1 MKYANLILPS
11 HKLCFVVALAAG
23 MIAVPMPTMAEQAVQ
38 NIQQAG
44 VVKGQV
50 TDKNGDAVIGATVK
64 VKNAQTGTV
73 TDFNGNFSLSVQK
86 AGTLVVSYIGYLA
99 KEVAFNPGQT
109 LNISIEEDATALDEV
124 VVVGYGV
131 QKKSDVTG
139 SVTSINKDRLS
150 KLPVT
155 NVLQAVQGAAAGV
168 INKDRLSKLPVT
180 NVLQAVQGAAAG
192 VTISQGSSIP
202 GDAPSALVRGR
213 NSINAGT
220 GPYIVVDGIPISKS
234 GGSLNDINPSDIESM
249 EILKDAS
256 ATAIYGTNGA
266 NGVILITTKHGKDGK
281 PSVSYNGYIGIED
294 FAHKMDFCNGSQI
307 TQRYKDYVA
316 QNPGETMYN
325 DFVKNQNEAEAQAAG
340 RETDWLYDMVSQTGI
355 IQDHNVT
362 VNGGA
367 EKIKYFIS
375 GDYMSQK
382 GVLKGFNYKRYSLR
396 MNIDADVTDYLKIGT
411 NSYIVSHNRDG
422 GRVNFLMAEAMS
434 PYGKVYEDNGSYCIY
449 PMYTE
454 SLFFNPMRDVNQDH
468 ERRQWNIN
476 LNGYADINFGNIW
489 KPLDGLRYKFNFGYS
504 FVPRRENYY
513 NGAEQNDL
521 NGYGYIFNA
530 ETQSYTAENILTYAK
545 DFGKHHFDLTALYA
559 SSRKKYHDNTAA
571 ASKFINDELLWHN
584 LGGGGT
590 QTAKSYTDLYTTVS
604 QMGRLNYSYDSRY
617 LFTFTVRRDGSSVF
631 GEDNKYGTFP
641 SVALGWNIANEKFM
655 EKTQGWLNN
664 LKLRLS
670 YGKAGNEAIG
680 VYETLAKMSNA
691 AITMDGQSATALYP
705 SSRMGNSGLGWETT
719 KTFNIGIDFGLLNN
733 RINGNI
739 DFYTSTTT
747 DLLLQRNLP
756 KISGYSNVYMNM
768 GKTANKGLEVTI
780 NSKNIVTKDFTWG
793 TNLVWSWNKNEIKDL
808 YGDEKS
814 DIGNRWFIGE
824 PISVIY
830 DYEMVGIW
838 QKDEIER
845 GDHLKWDPQA
855 QPGDVKLRDVNG
867 DGKIDPNDDKTI
879 QGQTT
884 PKWIGGLTNT
894 FTYKNLSLSI
904 FIQTVQGLKR
914 NNSLLAMASDEMG
927 RRNSTTEI
935 GYWTE
940 SNPSNEYRSLSKTS
954 NRWGYGFPCDA
965 SFTRIKDITLS
976 YQFPA
981 QITNALR
988 ISALTVYASA
998 RNLATFTS
1006 WKGWDPESDITQR
1019 GWGGYE
1025 NNYPMTKSYVF
1036 GLNVTF

>member
-11 HKLCFVVALAAG
+11 RKLCFVVALAAG

-139 SVTSINKDRLS
+139 SVTS
-150 KLPVT
+150 
-155 NVLQAVQGAAAGV
+155 

-530 ETQSYTAENILTYAK
+530 ETQSYTAENILIYAK

-641 SVALGWNIANEKFM
+641 SIALGWNIANEKFM

>member
-1 MKYANLILPS
+1 MKYAKLTLPS
-11 HKLCFVVALAAG
+11 KKLCFVMALAAG
-23 MIAVPMPTMAEQAVQ
+23 MVAFPLPTMAEQAVQ
-38 NIQQAG
+38 NVQQAG

-64 VKNAQTGTV
+64 VKDAQTGTV

-86 AGTLVVSYIGYLA
+86 AGSIVVSYIGYLT
-99 KEVAFNPGQT
+99 KEVAFTPGQS
-109 LNISIEEDATALDEV
+109 LNITIEEDATALDEV

-139 SVTSINKDRLS
+139 SVTS
-150 KLPVT
+150 
-155 NVLQAVQGAAAGV
+155 

-234 GGSLNDINPSDIESM
+234 GGSLNDINPGDIESM

-281 PSVSYNGYIGIED
+281 PSVSYNGYIGFEN
-294 FAHKMDFCNGSQI
+294 FAKKMDFCNGAQI

-325 DFVKNQNEAEAQAAG
+325 DYVKNQNEADAQAAG
-340 RETDWLYDMVSQTGI
+340 KETDWLYDMVSQTGI

-367 EKIKYFIS
+367 DKIKYFIS

-434 PYGKVYEDNGSYCIY
+434 PYGKVYEDDGSYCIY

-476 LNGYADINFGNIW
+476 LNAYADINFGNIW
-489 KPLDGLRYKFNFGYS
+489 KPLEGLSYKFNFGYS

-513 NGAEQNDL
+513 NGAEQNDQ

-530 ETQSYTAENILTYAK
+530 ETQSRTVENILTYAK
-545 DFGKHHFDLTALYA
+545 DIQKHHFDITLLYA
-559 SSRKKYHDNTAA
+559 SSRKKYHDNTATGA
-571 ASKFINDELLWHN
+571 KFINDELLWHN
-584 LGGGGT
+584 LGGGAT
-590 QTAKSYTDLYTTVS
+590 QTAKSYTDLYKTVS

-631 GEDNKYGTFP
+631 GSDNKYGTFP
-641 SVALGWNIANEKFM
+641 SIALGWNIANEKFM
-655 EKTQGWLNN
+655 EKVDWLNN

-691 AITMDGQSATALYP
+691 ALTMDGQSATALYP

-719 KTFNIGIDFGLLNN
+719 KTFNIGIDFGILNN

-768 GKTANKGLEVTI
+768 GETANKGLEITI

-793 TNLVWSWNKNEIKDL
+793 TSLVWSWNKNEIKDL
-808 YGDEKS
+808 YGDKQ
-814 DIGNRWFIGE
+814 DDLGNRWFIGE

-830 DYEMVGIW
+830 DYVMEGIW

-845 GDHLKWDPQA
+845 GDHLNHDPQA
-855 QPGDVKLRDVNG
+855 QPGDVKLADLDG
-867 DGKIDPNDDKTI
+867 DGKITPEGDKKI

-884 PKWIGGLTNT
+884 PKWIGGMTNT

-940 SNPSNEYRSLSKTS
+940 SNPTNEYRSLSKTS
-954 NRWGYGFPCDA
+954 NRWGYGFPRSA
-965 SFTRIKDITLS
+965 AFTRIKDITLS

-981 QITNALR
+981 QICNMLHLN
-988 ISALTVYASA
+988 ALTVYASG
-998 RNLATFTS
+998 RNLFTFTD

-1025 NNYPMTKSYVF
+1025 NNYPMTKSMVF

>member
-1 MKYANLILPS
+1 MKYVHLNLPS
-11 HKLCFVVALAAG
+11 MKLCFAMALAGGIMAF
-23 MIAVPMPTMAEQAVQ
+23 PLPTMAEQAVQ
-38 NIQQAG
+38 NVQQAG

-50 TDKNGDAVIGATVK
+50 TDKNGDGVIGATVK
-64 VKNAQTGTV
+64 VKDAQAGTV
-73 TDFNGNFSLSVQK
+73 TDYNGNFSLNVQK
-86 AGTLVVSYIGYLA
+86 AGTLVVSYIGYLT
-99 KEVAFNPGQT
+99 KEIAFTPGQT
-109 LNISIEEDATALDEV
+109 LNITIEEDATALDEV

-139 SVTSINKDRLS
+139 SVTS
-150 KLPVT
+150 
-155 NVLQAVQGAAAGV
+155 

-234 GGSLNDINPSDIESM
+234 GGSLNDINPGDIESM

-266 NGVILITTKHGKDGK
+266 NGVILITTKHGKEGK
-281 PSVSYNGYIGIED
+281 PSVSYNGYVGFET
-294 FAHKMDFCNGSQI
+294 FAHKMDFCDGQQI

-325 DFVKNQNEAEAQAAG
+325 DFVKNQNEADAQAAG

-355 IQDHNVT
+355 IHDHNVT

-382 GVLKGFNYKRYSLR
+382 GVLKGFNYKRYSMR
-396 MNIDADVTDYLKIGT
+396 MNIDADVTDYLRIGT

-422 GRVNFLMAEAMS
+422 GRVNFMMAEAMS
-434 PYGKVYEDNGSYCIY
+434 PYGKVYEDDGSYCIY

-454 SLFFNPMRDVNQDH
+454 SLFFNPMRDINQDH

-476 LNGYADINFGNIW
+476 LNAYAELNFGNIW
-489 KPLDGLRYKFNFGYS
+489 KPLTGLTYKFNFGYS
-504 FVPRRENYY
+504 FVPKRENYY
-513 NGAEQNDL
+513 NGAEQNDP

-530 ETQSYTAENILTYAK
+530 ETQSRTVENILTYAK
-545 DFGKHHFDLTALYA
+545 DIQKHHFDITLLYA
-559 SSRKKYHDNTAA
+559 SSRKKYHDNTATGA
-571 ASKFINDELLWHN
+571 KFINDELLWHN

-590 QTAKSYTDLYTTVS
+590 QTAKSYTDLYKTVS

-631 GEDNKYGTFP
+631 GADNKYGTFP

-655 EKTQGWLNN
+655 EKADWLNN

-691 AITMDGQSATALYP
+691 ALTMDGQSATALYP

-719 KTFNIGIDFGLLNN
+719 KTFNIGIDFGFLNN

-756 KISGYSNVYMNM
+756 KVSGYSNVYMNM
-768 GKTANKGLEVTI
+768 GKTANKGLEITI

-838 QKDEIER
+838 QKDEIDR
-845 GDHLKWDPQA
+845 GDHLNWDPQA

-867 DGKIDPNDDKTI
+867 DGKIDPNNDKTI

-914 NNSLLAMASDEMG
+914 NNSLLGTASDEMG
-927 RRNSTTEI
+927 RRNSTTEV

-940 SNPSNEYRSLSKTS
+940 SNPSNEFRSLSKTS

-965 SFTRIKDITLS
+965 SFTRIKDVTLS

-1006 WKGWDPESDITQR
+1006 WKGWDPEADITQR

>member
-1 MKYANLILPS
+1 MKNVHLSLPS
-11 HKLCFVVALAAG
+11 KKLCFAMALAAG
-23 MIAVPMPTMAEQAVQ
+23 IMAFPLPTMAEQAVQ
-38 NIQQAG
+38 NVQQAG

-50 TDKNGDAVIGATVK
+50 TDKNGDGVIGATVK
-64 VKNAQTGTV
+64 VKDAATGTV
-73 TDFNGNFSLSVQK
+73 TDYDGNFSLNVQK
-86 AGTLVVSYIGYLA
+86 SGTLVISYIGYLT
-99 KEVAFNPGQT
+99 KEVAFTPGQT
-109 LNISIEEDATALDEV
+109 LNITIEEDATALDEV

-168 INKDRLSKLPVT
+168 
-180 NVLQAVQGAAAG
+180 
-192 VTISQGSSIP
+192 TITQGSSIP
-202 GDAPSALVRGR
+202 GDAPTALVRGR

-234 GGSLNDINPSDIESM
+234 GGSLNDINPNDIESM

-281 PSVSYNGYIGIED
+281 PTVSYNAYVGVED
-294 FAHKMDFCNGSQI
+294 FAKKLDYCNGAQI

-325 DFVKNQNEAEAQAAG
+325 DYVKNANEAEAQAAG
-340 RETDWLYDMVSQTGI
+340 KETDWLYDMISQTGI
-355 IQDHNVT
+355 ITDHNIT

-434 PYGKVYEDNGSYCIY
+434 PYGKVYDENGNYEQY
-449 PMYTE
+449 PMYSET
-454 SLFFNPMRDVNQDH
+454 LFFNPMQYIDQDH

-476 LNGYADINFGNIW
+476 LNAYAELNFGNIW

-504 FVPRRENYY
+504 YVPARENYY
-513 NGAEQNDL
+513 NGVEEFNNAG
-521 NGYGYIFNA
+521 GYGYIWNA
-530 ETQSYTAENILTYAK
+530 ETQSRTVENILTYAK
-545 DFGKHHFDLTALYA
+545 DIQKHHFDITLLYA
-559 SSRKKYHDNTAA
+559 SSRKKYHSNSASG
-571 ASKFINDELLWHN
+571 SKFINDELSWHN
-584 LGGGGT
+584 LGGGST
-590 QTAKSYTDLYTTVS
+590 QTAGSYTDLYKTVS
-604 QMGRLNYSYDSRY
+604 QMGRLNYSFDSRY

-631 GEDNKYGTFP
+631 GSDNKYGTFP

-655 EKTQGWLNN
+655 EKTQSWLNN

-680 VYETLAKMSNA
+680 VYETLAKMSNN
-691 AITMDGQSATALYP
+691 AITMDGATATALNP
-705 SSRMGNSGLGWETT
+705 SSRMGNSSLGWETT
-719 KTFNIGIDFGLLNN
+719 KTFNIGIDFGFLNN

-739 DFYTSTTT
+739 DFYTSKTT

-768 GKTANKGLEVTI
+768 GETANKGLEITI
-780 NSKNIVTKDFTWG
+780 NSKNIVTKNFTWG
-793 TNLVWSWNKNEIKDL
+793 TSLVWSWNKNEIKDL
-808 YGDEKS
+808 YGDKK
-814 DIGNRWFIGE
+814 DDLGNRWFIGE

-830 DYEMVGIW
+830 DYVMEGIW
-838 QKDEIER
+838 QEDEIAA
-845 GDHLKWDPQA
+845 GKHLNQDPQA
-855 QPGDVKLRDVNG
+855 QAGDVKLKDLDG
-867 DGKIDPNDDKTI
+867 DGKITPEGDKKI

-884 PKWIGGLTNT
+884 PKWTAGLTNT
-894 FTYKNLSLSI
+894 FSYKGLTLSI
-904 FIQTVQGLKR
+904 FIQTAQGHMR
-914 NNSLLAMASDEMG
+914 NNSLLAMAADEQG
-927 RRNSTTEI
+927 RRNSTTEV
-935 GYWTE
+935 GYWTPE
-940 SNPSNEYRSLSKTS
+940 NKSDEYRSLSKTS
-954 NRWGYGFPCDA
+954 NRWGYGFPCKA
-965 SFTRIKDITLS
+965 NYTRIKDITLS
-976 YQFPA
+976 YTFPEN
-981 QITNALR
+981 ILNAIRLSGLTAY
-988 ISALTVYASA
+988 ISG
-998 RNLATFTS
+998 RNLYTFTS
-1006 WKGWDPESDITQR
+1006 WKGWDPEADITQR
-1019 GWGGYE
+1019 GWSGYE
-1025 NNYPMTKSYVF
+1025 NNYPMTKSLVF

>member
-1 MKYANLILPS
+1 M
-11 HKLCFVVALAAG
+11 KLCFAMALAGGIMAF
-23 MIAVPMPTMAEQAVQ
+23 PLPTMAEQAVQ
-38 NIQQAG
+38 NVQQAG

-50 TDKNGDAVIGATVK
+50 TDKNGDGVIGATVK
-64 VKNAQTGTV
+64 VKDAQAGTV
-73 TDFNGNFSLSVQK
+73 TDYNGNFSLNVQK
-86 AGTLVVSYIGYLA
+86 AGTLVVSYIGYLT
-99 KEVAFNPGQT
+99 KEIAFTPGQT
-109 LNISIEEDATALDEV
+109 LNITIEEDATALDEV

-139 SVTSINKDRLS
+139 SVTS
-150 KLPVT
+150 
-155 NVLQAVQGAAAGV
+155 

-234 GGSLNDINPSDIESM
+234 GGSLNDINPGDIESM

-266 NGVILITTKHGKDGK
+266 NGVILITTKHGKEGK
-281 PSVSYNGYIGIED
+281 PSVSYNGYIGFEN
-294 FAHKMDFCNGSQI
+294 FAHKMDYCNGAQI

-396 MNIDADVTDYLKIGT
+396 MNIDADVTNYLKIAT

-422 GRVNFLMAEAMS
+422 GRVNFMMAEAMS
-434 PYGKVYEDNGSYCIY
+434 PYGKVYEDDGSYCIY

-454 SLFFNPMRDVNQDH
+454 SLFFNPMRDINQDH

-476 LNGYADINFGNIW
+476 LNAYAELNFGNIW
-489 KPLDGLRYKFNFGYS
+489 KPLTGLTYKFNFGYS
-504 FVPRRENYY
+504 FVPKRENYY
-513 NGAEQNDL
+513 NGAEQNDP

-530 ETQSYTAENILTYAK
+530 ETQSRTVENILTYAK
-545 DFGKHHFDLTALYA
+545 DIKKHHFDITLLYA
-559 SSRKKYHDNTAA
+559 SSRKKYHDNTATGA
-571 ASKFINDELLWHN
+571 KFINDELLWHN

-590 QTAKSYTDLYTTVS
+590 QTAKSYTDLYKTVS

-631 GEDNKYGTFP
+631 GADNKYGTFP
-641 SVALGWNIANEKFM
+641 SIALGWNIANEKFM
-655 EKTQGWLNN
+655 EKADWLNN

-691 AITMDGQSATALYP
+691 ALTMDGQSATALYP

-719 KTFNIGIDFGLLNN
+719 KTFNIGIDFGFLNN

-756 KISGYSNVYMNM
+756 KVSGYSNVYMNM
-768 GKTANKGLEVTI
+768 GKTANKGLEITI

-845 GDHLKWDPQA
+845 GDHLNWDPQA

-914 NNSLLAMASDEMG
+914 NNSLLGTASDEMG
-927 RRNSTTEI
+927 RRNSPTEI
-935 GYWTE
+935 GYWSE
-940 SNPSNEYRSLSKTS
+940 SNPSNEFRSLSKTS

-965 SFTRIKDITLS
+965 SFTRIKDVTLS

-981 QITNALR
+981 QIINALR

-1006 WKGWDPESDITQR
+1006 WKGWDPEADITQR
-1019 GWGGYE
+1019 GWRDYE

>member
-1 MKYANLILPS
+1 MKYAKLTLPTR
-11 HKLCFVVALAAG
+11 KLCFVMALAAG
-23 MIAVPMPTMAEQAVQ
+23 MVAFPLPTMAEQAVQ
-38 NIQQAG
+38 DVQQAG

-50 TDKNGDAVIGATVK
+50 TDKNGEGVIGATVK
-64 VKNAQTGTV
+64 VKDAATGTV
-73 TDFNGNFSLSVQK
+73 TDFDGNFTLNVNG
-86 AGTLVVSYIGYLA
+86 AGTLVVSYIGYLT
-99 KEVAFNPGQT
+99 KEVPFTVGQT

-139 SVTSINKDRLS
+139 SVTSINKE
-150 KLPVT
+150 
-155 NVLQAVQGAAAGV
+155 
-168 INKDRLSKLPVT
+168 RLSKLPVT

-192 VTISQGSSIP
+192 VTITQGSSIP

-220 GPYIVVDGIPISKS
+220 GPYIVVDGVPISKS
-234 GGSLNDINPSDIESM
+234 GGSLNDINPGDIESM

-281 PSVSYNGYIGIED
+281 PSVSYNGYLGIED
-294 FAHKMDFCNGSQI
+294 FAHKMDFCNGAQI

-367 EKIKYFIS
+367 DNIKYFIS

-396 MNIDADVTDYLKIGT
+396 MNIDADVTDYLRIGT

-422 GRVNFLMAEAMS
+422 GRVNFMMAEAMS
-434 PYGKVYEDNGSYCIY
+434 PYGKVCEDDGSYCIY

-454 SLFFNPMRDVNQDH
+454 SLFFNPMRDINQDH

-476 LNGYADINFGNIW
+476 LNAYAELNFGNIW
-489 KPLDGLRYKFNFGYS
+489 KPLTGLTYKFNFGYS
-504 FVPRRENYY
+504 FVPKRENYY
-513 NGAEQNDL
+513 NGAEQNDP

-530 ETQSYTAENILTYAK
+530 ETQSRTVENILTYAK
-545 DFGKHHFDLTALYA
+545 DIKKHHFDITLLYA
-559 SSRKKYHDNTAA
+559 SSRKKYHDNTATGA
-571 ASKFINDELLWHN
+571 KFINDELLWHN

-590 QTAKSYTDLYTTVS
+590 QTAKSYTDLYKTVS

-631 GEDNKYGTFP
+631 GADNKYGTFP
-641 SVALGWNIANEKFM
+641 SIALGWNIANEKFM
-655 EKTQGWLNN
+655 EKADWLNN

-691 AITMDGQSATALYP
+691 ALTMDGQSATALYP

-719 KTFNIGIDFGLLNN
+719 KTFNIGIDFGFLNN

-756 KISGYSNVYMNM
+756 KVSGYSNVYMNM
-768 GKTANKGLEVTI
+768 GKTANKGLEITI

-793 TNLVWSWNKNEIKDL
+793 TSLVWSWNKNEIKDL
-808 YGDEKS
+808 YGDQKD

-845 GDHLKWDPQA
+845 GDHLNWDPQA

-914 NNSLLAMASDEMG
+914 NNSLLGTASDEMG
-927 RRNSTTEI
+927 RRNSTTEV
-935 GYWTE
+935 GYWSE
-940 SNPSNEYRSLSKTS
+940 SNPSNEFRSLSKTS

-965 SFTRIKDITLS
+965 SFTRIKDVTLS

-981 QITNALR
+981 QIINALR

-1006 WKGWDPESDITQR
+1006 WKGWDPEADITQR

>member
-1 MKYANLILPS
+1 M
-11 HKLCFVVALAAG
+11 ALAAG
-23 MIAVPMPTMAEQAVQ
+23 MVAFPLPTMAEQAVQ
-38 NIQQAG
+38 NVQQAG

-64 VKNAQTGTV
+64 VKDAQTGTV

-86 AGTLVVSYIGYLA
+86 AGSIVVSYIGYLT
-99 KEVAFNPGQT
+99 KEVAFTPGQS
-109 LNISIEEDATALDEV
+109 LNITIEEDATALDEV

-139 SVTSINKDRLS
+139 SVTS
-150 KLPVT
+150 
-155 NVLQAVQGAAAGV
+155 

-234 GGSLNDINPSDIESM
+234 GGSLNDINPGDIESM

-281 PSVSYNGYIGIED
+281 PSVSYNGYIGFEN
-294 FAHKMDFCNGSQI
+294 FAKKMDFCNGAQI

-325 DFVKNQNEAEAQAAG
+325 DYVKNQNEADAQAAG
-340 RETDWLYDMVSQTGI
+340 KETDWLYDMVSQTGI

-367 EKIKYFIS
+367 DKIKYFIS

-434 PYGKVYEDNGSYCIY
+434 PYGKVYEDDGSYCIY

-476 LNGYADINFGNIW
+476 LNAYADINFGNIW
-489 KPLDGLRYKFNFGYS
+489 KPLEGLSYKFNFGYS

-513 NGAEQNDL
+513 NGAEQNDQ

-530 ETQSYTAENILTYAK
+530 ETQSRTVENILTYAK
-545 DFGKHHFDLTALYA
+545 DIKKHHFDITLLYA
-559 SSRKKYHDNTAA
+559 SSRKKYHDNTATGA
-571 ASKFINDELLWHN
+571 KFINDELLWHN
-584 LGGGGT
+584 LGGGAT
-590 QTAKSYTDLYTTVS
+590 QTAKSYTDLYKTVS

-631 GEDNKYGTFP
+631 GSDNKYGTFP
-641 SVALGWNIANEKFM
+641 SIALGWNIANEKFM
-655 EKTQGWLNN
+655 EKVDWLNN

-691 AITMDGQSATALYP
+691 ALTMDGQSATALYP

-719 KTFNIGIDFGLLNN
+719 KTFNIGIDFGILNN

-739 DFYTSTTT
+739 DFYTSKTT

-768 GKTANKGLEVTI
+768 GETANKGLEITI

-793 TNLVWSWNKNEIKDL
+793 TSLVWSWNKNEIKDL
-808 YGDEKS
+808 YGDKQ
-814 DIGNRWFIGE
+814 DDLGNRWFIGE

-830 DYEMVGIW
+830 DYVMEGIW

-845 GDHLKWDPQA
+845 GDHLNHDPQA
-855 QPGDVKLRDVNG
+855 QPGDVKLADLNG
-867 DGKIDPNDDKTI
+867 DGKITPEGDKKI

-884 PKWIGGLTNT
+884 PKWIGGMTNT

-940 SNPSNEYRSLSKTS
+940 SNPTNEYRSLSKTS
-954 NRWGYGFPCDA
+954 NRWGYGFPRSA
-965 SFTRIKDITLS
+965 AFTRIKDITLS

-981 QITNALR
+981 QICNMLHLN
-988 ISALTVYASA
+988 ALTVYASG
-998 RNLATFTS
+998 RNLFTFTD

-1025 NNYPMTKSYVF
+1025 NNYPMTKSMVF

>member
-1 MKYANLILPS
+1 MKYANLTLPS
-11 HKLCFVVALAAG
+11 KKLCFVMALAAG
-23 MIAVPMPTMAEQAVQ
+23 MMSFPMSTKAEQAVQ
-38 NIQQAG
+38 NVQQAG

-64 VKNAQTGTV
+64 VKDAQTGTV
-73 TDFNGNFSLSVQK
+73 TNFDGEFSLNVQK
-86 AGTLVVSYIGYLA
+86 SGTLVISYIGYLT
-99 KEVAFNPGQT
+99 KEVPFTVGQT
-109 LNISIEEDATALDEV
+109 LSITIEEDATALDEV

-168 INKDRLSKLPVT
+168 
-180 NVLQAVQGAAAG
+180 
-192 VTISQGSSIP
+192 TITQGSSIP

-234 GGSLNDINPSDIESM
+234 GGSLNDINPGDIESM

-281 PSVSYNGYIGIED
+281 PSVSYNAYVGFED
-294 FAHKMDFCNGSQI
+294 FAKKLDYCNGPQI

-325 DFVKNQNEAEAQAAG
+325 DYVKNANEAEAQAAG
-340 RETDWLYDMVSQTGI
+340 KETDWLYDMISQTGI

-434 PYGKVYEDNGSYCIY
+434 PYGKVYDENGNYEQY
-449 PMYTE
+449 PMYSET
-454 SLFFNPMRDVNQDH
+454 LFFNPMQYINQDH

-476 LNGYADINFGNIW
+476 LNAYADLNFGNIW

-504 FVPRRENYY
+504 FVPARESYY
-513 NGAEQNDL
+513 NGESEFNYSG
-521 NGYGYIFNA
+521 GYGYIWNA
-530 ETQSYTAENILTYAK
+530 ETQSRTVENILTYAK
-545 DFGKHHFDLTALYA
+545 DIQKHHFDITLLYA
-559 SSRKKYHDNTAA
+559 SSRKKYHSSSATG
-571 ASKFINDELLWHN
+571 SKFINDELGWHN
-584 LGGGGT
+584 LGGGST
-590 QTAKSYTDLYTTVS
+590 QTSGSYSDLYTTVS

-631 GEDNKYGTFP
+631 GSDNKYGTFP

-655 EKTQGWLNN
+655 ESTQSWLNN

-680 VYETLAKMSNA
+680 VYETLAKMSNN
-691 AITMDGQSATALYP
+691 AITMDGASATALYP

-733 RINGNI
+733 RINGKI
-739 DFYTSTTT
+739 DFYTSETS

-768 GKTANKGLEVTI
+768 GKTANKGLEITI

-808 YGDEKS
+808 YGDKQ
-814 DIGNRWFIGE
+814 DDLGNRWFIGE

-830 DYEMVGIW
+830 DYVMEGIW
-838 QKDEIER
+838 QEDEIAA
-845 GDHLKWDPQA
+845 GKHLQQDPQA
-855 QPGDVKLRDVNG
+855 QAGDVKLKDLDG
-867 DGKIDPNDDKTI
+867 DGKITPEGDKKI

-884 PKWIGGLTNT
+884 PKWTAGLTNT
-894 FTYKNLSLSI
+894 FSYKGLTLSI
-904 FIQTVQGLKR
+904 FIQTAQGHKR
-914 NNSLLAMASDEMG
+914 NNSLLAMAADEQG
-927 RRNSTTEI
+927 RRNSTTEV
-935 GYWTE
+935 GYWTPE
-940 SNPSNEYRSLSKTS
+940 NKSNEYRSLSKTS

-965 SFTRIKDITLS
+965 SYTRIKDVTLS
-976 YQFPA
+976 YAFP
-981 QITNALR
+981 QQVLNVLHL
-988 ISALTVYASA
+988 SNLTAYVSG
-998 RNLATFTS
+998 RNLYTFTS

-1019 GWGGYE
+1019 GWRDYE
-1025 NNYPMTKSYVF
+1025 NNYPMTKSFVF

>member
-1 MKYANLILPS
+1 MKYVHLTLPS
-11 HKLCFVVALAAG
+11 MKLCFAMALAAG
-23 MIAVPMPTMAEQAVQ
+23 IMAFPLPTMAEQAVQ
-38 NIQQAG
+38 NVQQAG

-50 TDKNGDAVIGATVK
+50 TDKNGDGVIGATVK
-64 VKNAQTGTV
+64 VKDAQAGTV
-73 TDFNGNFSLSVQK
+73 TDYNGNFSLNVQK
-86 AGTLVVSYIGYLA
+86 AGTLVVSYIGYLT
-99 KEVAFNPGQT
+99 KEIAFTPGQT
-109 LNISIEEDATALDEV
+109 LNITIEEDATALDEV

-139 SVTSINKDRLS
+139 SVTS
-150 KLPVT
+150 
-155 NVLQAVQGAAAGV
+155 

-234 GGSLNDINPSDIESM
+234 GGSLNDINPGDIESM

-266 NGVILITTKHGKDGK
+266 NGVILITTKHGKEGK
-281 PSVSYNGYIGIED
+281 PSVSYNGYIGFEN
-294 FAHKMDFCNGSQI
+294 FAHKMDYCNGAQI

-396 MNIDADVTDYLKIGT
+396 MNIDADVTNYLKIGT

-422 GRVNFLMAEAMS
+422 GRVNFMMAEAMS
-434 PYGKVYEDNGSYCIY
+434 PYGKVYEDDGSYCIY

-454 SLFFNPMRDVNQDH
+454 SLFFNPMRDINQDH

-476 LNGYADINFGNIW
+476 LNAYAELNFGNIW
-489 KPLDGLRYKFNFGYS
+489 KPLTGLTYKFNFGYS
-504 FVPRRENYY
+504 FVPKRENYY
-513 NGAEQNDL
+513 NGAEQNDP

-530 ETQSYTAENILTYAK
+530 ETQSRTVENILTYAK
-545 DFGKHHFDLTALYA
+545 DIQKHHFDITLLYA
-559 SSRKKYHDNTAA
+559 SSRKKYHDNTATGA
-571 ASKFINDELLWHN
+571 KFINDELLWHN

-590 QTAKSYTDLYTTVS
+590 QTAKSYTDLYKTVS

-631 GEDNKYGTFP
+631 GADNKYGTFP
-641 SVALGWNIANEKFM
+641 SIALGWNIANEKFM
-655 EKTQGWLNN
+655 EKADWLNN

-691 AITMDGQSATALYP
+691 ALTMDGQSATALYP

-719 KTFNIGIDFGLLNN
+719 KTFNIGIDFGFLNN

-756 KISGYSNVYMNM
+756 KVSGYSNVYMNM
-768 GKTANKGLEVTI
+768 GKTANKGLEITI

-845 GDHLKWDPQA
+845 GDHLNWDPQA

-914 NNSLLAMASDEMG
+914 NNSLLGTASDEMG
-927 RRNSTTEI
+927 RRNSPTEI
-935 GYWTE
+935 GYWSE
-940 SNPSNEYRSLSKTS
+940 SNPSNEFRSLSKTS

-965 SFTRIKDITLS
+965 SFTRIKDVTLS

-981 QITNALR
+981 QIINALR

-1006 WKGWDPESDITQR
+1006 WKGWDPEADITQR
-1019 GWGGYE
+1019 GWRDYE

>member
-1 MKYANLILPS
+1 MKYAKLTIPS
-11 HKLCFVVALAAG
+11 KKLCFVMALAAG
-23 MIAVPMPTMAEQAVQ
+23 MVAFPLPTMAEQAVQ
-38 NIQQAG
+38 NVQQAG

-64 VKNAQTGTV
+64 VKDAQTGTV

-86 AGTLVVSYIGYLA
+86 AGSIVVSYIGYLT
-99 KEVAFNPGQT
+99 KEVAFTPGQS
-109 LNISIEEDATALDEV
+109 LNITIEEDATALDEV

-139 SVTSINKDRLS
+139 SVTS
-150 KLPVT
+150 
-155 NVLQAVQGAAAGV
+155 

-234 GGSLNDINPSDIESM
+234 GGSLNDINPGDIESM

-281 PSVSYNGYIGIED
+281 PSVSYNGYIGFEN
-294 FAHKMDFCNGSQI
+294 FAKKMDFCNGAQI

-325 DFVKNQNEAEAQAAG
+325 DYVKNQNEADAQAAG
-340 RETDWLYDMVSQTGI
+340 KETDWLYDMVSQTGI

-367 EKIKYFIS
+367 DKIKYFIS

-434 PYGKVYEDNGSYCIY
+434 PYGKVYEDDGSYCIY

-476 LNGYADINFGNIW
+476 LNAYADINFGNIW
-489 KPLDGLRYKFNFGYS
+489 KPLEGLSYKFNFGYS

-513 NGAEQNDL
+513 NGAEQNDQ

-530 ETQSYTAENILTYAK
+530 ETQSRTVENILTYAK
-545 DFGKHHFDLTALYA
+545 DIKKHHFDITLLYA
-559 SSRKKYHDNTAA
+559 SSRKKYHDNTATGA
-571 ASKFINDELLWHN
+571 KFINDELLWHN
-584 LGGGGT
+584 LGGGAT
-590 QTAKSYTDLYTTVS
+590 QTAKSYTDLYKTVS

-631 GEDNKYGTFP
+631 GSDNKYGTFP
-641 SVALGWNIANEKFM
+641 SIALGWNIANEKFM
-655 EKTQGWLNN
+655 EKVDWLNN

-680 VYETLAKMSNA
+680 VYETLAKMSNSA
-691 AITMDGQSATALYP
+691 LTMDGQSATALYP

-719 KTFNIGIDFGLLNN
+719 KTFNIGIDFGILNN

-768 GKTANKGLEVTI
+768 GETANKGLEITI

-793 TNLVWSWNKNEIKDL
+793 TSLVWSWNKNEIKDL
-808 YGDEKS
+808 YGDKQ
-814 DIGNRWFIGE
+814 DDLGNRWFIGE

-830 DYEMVGIW
+830 DYVMEGIW

-845 GDHLKWDPQA
+845 GDHLNHDPQA
-855 QPGDVKLRDVNG
+855 QPGDVKLADLNG
-867 DGKIDPNDDKTI
+867 DGKITPEGDKKI

-884 PKWIGGLTNT
+884 PKWIGGMTNT

-914 NNSLLAMASDEMG
+914 DNSLLAMASDEMG

-940 SNPSNEYRSLSKTS
+940 SNPTNEYRSLSKTS
-954 NRWGYGFPCDA
+954 NRWGYGFPRSA
-965 SFTRIKDITLS
+965 AFTRIKDITLS

-981 QITNALR
+981 QICNMLHLN
-988 ISALTVYASA
+988 ALTVYASG
-998 RNLATFTS
+998 RNLFTFTD

-1025 NNYPMTKSYVF
+1025 NNYPMTKSMVF

>member
-1 MKYANLILPS
+1 MKNVHLSLPS
-11 HKLCFVVALAAG
+11 KKLCFAMALAAG
-23 MIAVPMPTMAEQAVQ
+23 IMAFPLPTMAEQAVQ
-38 NIQQAG
+38 NVQQAG

-50 TDKNGDAVIGATVK
+50 TDKNGDGVIGATVK
-64 VKNAQTGTV
+64 VKDAATGTV
-73 TDFNGNFSLSVQK
+73 TDYDGNFSLNVQK
-86 AGTLVVSYIGYLA
+86 AGTLVVSYIGYLT
-99 KEVAFNPGQT
+99 KEVAFTPGQT

-168 INKDRLSKLPVT
+168 
-180 NVLQAVQGAAAG
+180 
-192 VTISQGSSIP
+192 TITQGSSIP

-234 GGSLNDINPSDIESM
+234 GGSLNDINPGDIESM

-281 PSVSYNGYIGIED
+281 PSVSYNGYIGFEN
-294 FAHKMDFCNGSQI
+294 FAHKMDYCNGAQI

-340 RETDWLYDMVSQTGI
+340 RETDWLYDMISQTGI

-367 EKIKYFIS
+367 EKVKYFIS

-396 MNIDADVTDYLKIGT
+396 MNIDADVTDYLRIGT

-422 GRVNFLMAEAMS
+422 GRVNFMMAEAMS
-434 PYGKVYEDNGSYCIY
+434 PYGKVYEDDGSYCIY

-454 SLFFNPMRDVNQDH
+454 SLFFNPMRDINQDH

-476 LNGYADINFGNIW
+476 LNAYAELNFGNIW
-489 KPLDGLRYKFNFGYS
+489 KPLSGLTYKFNFGYS
-504 FVPRRENYY
+504 FVPKRENYY
-513 NGAEQNDL
+513 NGAEQNDP

-530 ETQSYTAENILTYAK
+530 ETQSRTVENILTYAK
-545 DFGKHHFDLTALYA
+545 DIQKHHFDITLLYA
-559 SSRKKYHDNTAA
+559 SSRKKYHDNTATGA
-571 ASKFINDELLWHN
+571 KFINDELLWHN

-590 QTAKSYTDLYTTVS
+590 QTAKSYTDLYKTVS

-631 GEDNKYGTFP
+631 GSDNKYGTFP
-641 SVALGWNIANEKFM
+641 SIALGWNIANEKFM
-655 EKTQGWLNN
+655 EKADWLNN

-691 AITMDGQSATALYP
+691 ALTMDGQSNTALYP

-719 KTFNIGIDFGLLNN
+719 KTFNIGIDFGFLNN

-756 KISGYSNVYMNM
+756 KISGFSNVYMNM
-768 GKTANKGLEVTI
+768 GKTANKGLEITI

-838 QKDEIER
+838 QKEEIDR

-914 NNSLLAMASDEMG
+914 NNSLLGTASDEMG
-927 RRNSTTEI
+927 RRNSPTEI
-935 GYWTE
+935 GYWSE
-940 SNPSNEYRSLSKTS
+940 SNPSNEFRSLSKTS

-965 SFTRIKDITLS
+965 SFTRIKDVTLS

-981 QITNALR
+981 QIINALR

-1006 WKGWDPESDITQR
+1006 WKGWDPEADITQR

>member
-1 MKYANLILPS
+1 MKYAKLTLPS
-11 HKLCFVVALAAG
+11 KKLCFVMALAAG
-23 MIAVPMPTMAEQAVQ
+23 MVAFPLPTMAEQAVQ
-38 NIQQAG
+38 NVQQAG

-64 VKNAQTGTV
+64 VKDAQTGTV

-86 AGTLVVSYIGYLA
+86 AGSIVVSYIGYLT
-99 KEVAFNPGQT
+99 KEVAFTPGQS
-109 LNISIEEDATALDEV
+109 LNITIEEDATALDEV

-139 SVTSINKDRLS
+139 SVTS
-150 KLPVT
+150 
-155 NVLQAVQGAAAGV
+155 

-234 GGSLNDINPSDIESM
+234 GGSLNDINPGDIESM

-281 PSVSYNGYIGIED
+281 PSVSYNGYLGIED
-294 FAHKMDFCNGSQI
+294 FAKKMDFCNGAQI

-325 DFVKNQNEAEAQAAG
+325 DYVKNQNEADAQA
-340 RETDWLYDMVSQTGI
+340 
-355 IQDHNVT
+355 
-362 VNGGA
+362 
-367 EKIKYFIS
+367 YFIS

-434 PYGKVYEDNGSYCIY
+434 PYGKVYEDDGSYCIY

-476 LNGYADINFGNIW
+476 LNAYADINFGNIW
-489 KPLDGLRYKFNFGYS
+489 KPLEGLSYKFNFGYS

-513 NGAEQNDL
+513 NGAEQNDQ

-530 ETQSYTAENILTYAK
+530 ETQSRTVENILTYAK
-545 DFGKHHFDLTALYA
+545 DIKKHHFDITLLYA
-559 SSRKKYHDNTAA
+559 SSRKKYHDNTATGA
-571 ASKFINDELLWHN
+571 KFINDELLWHN
-584 LGGGGT
+584 LGGGAT
-590 QTAKSYTDLYTTVS
+590 QTAKSYTDLYKTVS

-631 GEDNKYGTFP
+631 GSDNKYGTFP
-641 SVALGWNIANEKFM
+641 SIALGWNIANEKFM
-655 EKTQGWLNN
+655 EKVDWLNN

-691 AITMDGQSATALYP
+691 ALTMDGQSATALYP

-719 KTFNIGIDFGLLNN
+719 KTFNIGIDFGILNN

-739 DFYTSTTT
+739 DFYTSKTT

-768 GKTANKGLEVTI
+768 GETANKGLEITI

-793 TNLVWSWNKNEIKDL
+793 TSLVWSWNKNEIKDL
-808 YGDEKS
+808 YGDKQ
-814 DIGNRWFIGE
+814 DDLGNRWFIGE

-830 DYEMVGIW
+830 DYVMEGIW

-845 GDHLKWDPQA
+845 GDHLNHDPQA
-855 QPGDVKLRDVNG
+855 QPGDVKLADLDG
-867 DGKIDPNDDKTI
+867 DGKITPEGDKKI

-884 PKWIGGLTNT
+884 PKWIGGMTNT

-914 NNSLLAMASDEMG
+914 DNSLLAMASDEMG

-940 SNPSNEYRSLSKTS
+940 SNPTNEYRSLSKTS
-954 NRWGYGFPCDA
+954 NRWGYGFPRSA
-965 SFTRIKDITLS
+965 AFTRIKDITLS

-981 QITNALR
+981 QICNMLHLN
-988 ISALTVYASA
+988 ALTVYASG
-998 RNLATFTS
+998 RNLFTFTD

-1025 NNYPMTKSYVF
+1025 NNYPMTKSMVF

>member
-1 MKYANLILPS
+1 MKYAKLTLPS
-11 HKLCFVVALAAG
+11 KKLCFVMALAAG
-23 MIAVPMPTMAEQAVQ
+23 MVAFPLPTMAEQAVQ
-38 NIQQAG
+38 NVQQAG

-64 VKNAQTGTV
+64 VKDAQTGTV

-86 AGTLVVSYIGYLA
+86 AGSIVVSYIGYLT
-99 KEVAFNPGQT
+99 KEVAFTPGQS
-109 LNISIEEDATALDEV
+109 LNITIEEDATALDEV

-139 SVTSINKDRLS
+139 SVTS
-150 KLPVT
+150 
-155 NVLQAVQGAAAGV
+155 

-234 GGSLNDINPSDIESM
+234 GGSLNDINPGDIESM

-281 PSVSYNGYIGIED
+281 PSVSYNGYIGFEN
-294 FAHKMDFCNGSQI
+294 FAKKMDFCNGAQI

-325 DFVKNQNEAEAQAAG
+325 DYVKNQNEADAQAAG
-340 RETDWLYDMVSQTGI
+340 KETDWLYDMVSQTGI

-367 EKIKYFIS
+367 DKIKYFIS

-396 MNIDADVTDYLKIGT
+396 MNIDADVTNYLKIGT

-434 PYGKVYEDNGSYCIY
+434 PYGKVYEDDGSYCIY

-476 LNGYADINFGNIW
+476 LNAYADINFGNIW
-489 KPLDGLRYKFNFGYS
+489 KPLEGLSYKFNFGYS

-513 NGAEQNDL
+513 NGAEQNDQ

-530 ETQSYTAENILTYAK
+530 ETQSRTVENILTYAK
-545 DFGKHHFDLTALYA
+545 DIKKHHFDITLLYA
-559 SSRKKYHDNTAA
+559 SSRKKYHDNTATGA
-571 ASKFINDELLWHN
+571 KFINDELLWHN
-584 LGGGGT
+584 LGGGAT
-590 QTAKSYTDLYTTVS
+590 QTAKSYTDLYKTVS

-631 GEDNKYGTFP
+631 GSDNKYGTFP
-641 SVALGWNIANEKFM
+641 SIALGWNIANEKFM
-655 EKTQGWLNN
+655 EKVDWLNN

-691 AITMDGQSATALYP
+691 ALTMDGQSATALYP

-719 KTFNIGIDFGLLNN
+719 KTFNIGIDFGILNN

-739 DFYTSTTT
+739 DFYTSKTT

-768 GKTANKGLEVTI
+768 GETANKGLEITI

-808 YGDEKS
+808 YGDKQ
-814 DIGNRWFIGE
+814 DDLGNRWFIGE

-830 DYEMVGIW
+830 DYVMEGIW

-845 GDHLKWDPQA
+845 GDHLNHDPQA
-855 QPGDVKLRDVNG
+855 QPGDVKLADLNG
-867 DGKIDPNDDKTI
+867 DGKITPEGDKKI

-884 PKWIGGLTNT
+884 PKWIGGMTNT

-954 NRWGYGFPCDA
+954 NRWGYGFPRSA
-965 SFTRIKDITLS
+965 AFTRIKDITLS

-981 QITNALR
+981 QICNMLHLN
-988 ISALTVYASA
+988 ALTVYASG
-998 RNLATFTS
+998 RNLFTFTD

-1019 GWGGYE
+1019 GWRDYE
-1025 NNYPMTKSYVF
+1025 NNYPMTKSMVF

>member
-1 MKYANLILPS
+1 MKYAKLTLPTR
-11 HKLCFVVALAAG
+11 KLCFVMALAAG
-23 MIAVPMPTMAEQAVQ
+23 MMAFPLPTMAEQAVQ
-38 NIQQAG
+38 DVQQAG

-50 TDKNGDAVIGATVK
+50 TDKNGEGVIGATVK
-64 VKNAQTGTV
+64 VKDAATGTV
-73 TDFNGNFSLSVQK
+73 TDYDGNFTLNVQG
-86 AGTLVVSYIGYLA
+86 AGTLVVSYIGYLT
-99 KEVAFNPGQT
+99 KEVAFTPGQT
-109 LNISIEEDATALDEV
+109 LNITIEEDATALDEV

-139 SVTSINKDRLS
+139 SVTS
-150 KLPVT
+150 
-155 NVLQAVQGAAAGV
+155 

-220 GPYIVVDGIPISKS
+220 GPYIVVDGVPISKS
-234 GGSLNDINPSDIESM
+234 GGSLNDINPGDIESM

-281 PSVSYNGYIGIED
+281 PSISYNGYLGIED
-294 FAHKMDFCNGSQI
+294 FAHKMDYCNGAQI

-396 MNIDADVTDYLKIGT
+396 MNIDADVTDYLRIGT

-422 GRVNFLMAEAMS
+422 GRVNFMMAEAMS
-434 PYGKVYEDNGSYCIY
+434 PYGKVYEDDGSYCIY

-454 SLFFNPMRDVNQDH
+454 SLFFNPLRDINQDH

-476 LNGYADINFGNIW
+476 LNAYAELNFGNIW
-489 KPLDGLRYKFNFGYS
+489 KPLTGLTYKFNFGYS
-504 FVPRRENYY
+504 FVPKRENYY
-513 NGAEQNDL
+513 NGAEQNDP

-530 ETQSYTAENILTYAK
+530 ETQSRTVENILTYAK
-545 DFGKHHFDLTALYA
+545 DIQKHHFDITLLYA
-559 SSRKKYHDNTAA
+559 SSRKKYHDNTATGA
-571 ASKFINDELLWHN
+571 KFINDELLWHN

-590 QTAKSYTDLYTTVS
+590 QTAKSYTDLYKTVS

-631 GEDNKYGTFP
+631 GSDNKYGTFP

-655 EKTQGWLNN
+655 EKADWLNN

-691 AITMDGQSATALYP
+691 ALTMDGQSATALYP

-719 KTFNIGIDFGLLNN
+719 KTFNIGIDFGFLNN

-768 GKTANKGLEVTI
+768 GKTANKGLEITI

-914 NNSLLAMASDEMG
+914 NNSLLGTASDEMG
-927 RRNSTTEI
+927 RRNS
-935 GYWTE
+935 
-940 SNPSNEYRSLSKTS
+940 PLRSATG
-954 NRWGYGFPCDA
+954 RRA
-965 SFTRIKDITLS
+965 I
-976 YQFPA
+976 
-981 QITNALR
+981 
-988 ISALTVYASA
+988 
-998 RNLATFTS
+998 LATS
-1006 WKGWDPESDITQR
+1006 SAH
-1019 GWGGYE
+1019 
-1025 NNYPMTKSYVF
+1025 
-1036 GLNVTF
+1036 

>member
-1 MKYANLILPS
+1 
-11 HKLCFVVALAAG
+11 
-23 MIAVPMPTMAEQAVQ
+23 
-38 NIQQAG
+38 
-44 VVKGQV
+44 
-50 TDKNGDAVIGATVK
+50 
-64 VKNAQTGTV
+64 
-73 TDFNGNFSLSVQK
+73 
-86 AGTLVVSYIGYLA
+86 
-99 KEVAFNPGQT
+99 
-109 LNISIEEDATALDEV
+109 
-124 VVVGYGV
+124 
-131 QKKSDVTG
+131 
-139 SVTSINKDRLS
+139 
-150 KLPVT
+150 
-155 NVLQAVQGAAAGV
+155 
-168 INKDRLSKLPVT
+168 
-180 NVLQAVQGAAAG
+180 VQGAAAG

-234 GGSLNDINPSDIESM
+234 GGSLNDINPGDIESM

-281 PSVSYNGYIGIED
+281 PSVSYNGYVGFEN
-294 FAHKMDFCNGSQI
+294 FAHKMDYCNGAQI

-325 DFVKNQNEAEAQAAG
+325 DFVKNQGEAAAQAAG
-340 RETDWLYDMVSQTGI
+340 QETDWLYGLVSQTGI
-355 IQDHNVT
+355 IHDHNVT

-367 EKIKYFIS
+367 EKVKYFIS
-375 GDYMSQK
+375 GDYMDQK

-422 GRVNFLMAEAMS
+422 GRVNFMMAEAMS
-434 PYGKVYEDNGSYCIY
+434 PYGQVYNEDGTYCIY
-449 PMYTE
+449 PMASE
-454 SLFFNPMRDVNQDH
+454 NLFFNPMRDVNQDH

-476 LNGYADINFGNIW
+476 LNAYAEMDFGNIW
-489 KPLDGLRYKFNFGYS
+489 KPLAGLRYKFNFGYAY
-504 FVPRRENYY
+504 VPSRENYY

-521 NGYGYIFNA
+521 NGYGYIKNT
-530 ETQSYTAENILTYAK
+530 ETQSRTVENILTYAK
-545 DFGKHHFDLTALYA
+545 DIAKHHFDITLLYA
-559 SSRKKYHDNTAA
+559 SSRKKYHDNKAT

-584 LGGGGT
+584 LGGGST
-590 QTAKSYTDLYTTVS
+590 QTAASYTDLYKTVS

-631 GEDNKYGTFP
+631 GSDNKYGTFP
-641 SVALGWNIANEKFM
+641 SIALGWNIANEKFM
-655 EKTQGWLNN
+655 EKADWLNN

-691 AITMDGQSATALYP
+691 ALTMDGASATALYP

-719 KTFNIGIDFGLLNN
+719 KTFNIGIDFGVLNN

-756 KISGYSNVYMNM
+756 KVSGYSNVYMNM
-768 GKTANKGLEVTI
+768 GKTANKGLEITI
-780 NSKNIVTKDFTWG
+780 NSKNIVTKNFTWG

-808 YGDEKS
+808 YGDQQS

-830 DYEMVGIW
+830 DYEMEGIW
-838 QKDEIER
+838 QQSEIDA
-845 GDHLKWDPQA
+845 GLHLKQDPQA
-855 QPGDVKLRDVNG
+855 QAGDVKLRDING

-884 PKWIGGLTNT
+884 PKWIGGMTNT
-894 FTYKNLSLSI
+894 FTYKNLTLSI

-914 NNSLLAMASDEMG
+914 NNSLLSTASDEMG
-927 RRNSTTEI
+927 RRNSPTEVE
-935 GYWTE
+935 YWSAT
-940 SNPSNEYRSLSKTS
+940 NPSNEFRSLSKTS
-954 NRWGYGFPCDA
+954 NRWGYGFPRDA
-965 SFTRIKDITLS
+965 SFTRIKDVTLS

-1006 WKGWDPESDITQR
+1006 WIGWDPEADISGR
-1019 GWGGYE
+1019 GWSGYE

>member
-1 MKYANLILPS
+1 M
-11 HKLCFVVALAAG
+11 KLCFAMALAGGIMAF
-23 MIAVPMPTMAEQAVQ
+23 PLPTMAEQAVQ
-38 NIQQAG
+38 NVQQAG

-50 TDKNGDAVIGATVK
+50 TDKNGDGVIGATVK
-64 VKNAQTGTV
+64 VKDAQAGTV
-73 TDFNGNFSLSVQK
+73 TDYNGNFSLNVQK
-86 AGTLVVSYIGYLA
+86 AGTLVISYIGYLT
-99 KEVAFNPGQT
+99 KEIAFTPGQT
-109 LNISIEEDATALDEV
+109 LNITIEEDATALDEV

-139 SVTSINKDRLS
+139 SVTS
-150 KLPVT
+150 
-155 NVLQAVQGAAAGV
+155 

-234 GGSLNDINPSDIESM
+234 GGSLNDINPGDIESM

-266 NGVILITTKHGKDGK
+266 NGVILITTKHGKEGK
-281 PSVSYNGYIGIED
+281 PSVSYNGYIGFEN
-294 FAHKMDFCNGSQI
+294 FAHKMDYCNGAQI

-396 MNIDADVTDYLKIGT
+396 MNIDADVTNYLKIGT

-422 GRVNFLMAEAMS
+422 GRVNFMMAEAMS
-434 PYGKVYEDNGSYCIY
+434 PYGKVYEDDGSYCIY

-454 SLFFNPMRDVNQDH
+454 SLFFNPMRDINQDH

-476 LNGYADINFGNIW
+476 LNAYAELNFGNIW
-489 KPLDGLRYKFNFGYS
+489 KPLTGLTYKFNFGYS
-504 FVPRRENYY
+504 FVPKRENYY
-513 NGAEQNDL
+513 NGAEQNDP

-530 ETQSYTAENILTYAK
+530 ETQSRTVENILTYAK
-545 DFGKHHFDLTALYA
+545 DIKKHHFDITLLYA
-559 SSRKKYHDNTAA
+559 SSRKKYHDNTATGA
-571 ASKFINDELLWHN
+571 KFINDELLWHN

-590 QTAKSYTDLYTTVS
+590 QTAKSYTDLYKTVS

-631 GEDNKYGTFP
+631 GADNKYGTFP
-641 SVALGWNIANEKFM
+641 SIALGWNIANEKFM
-655 EKTQGWLNN
+655 EKADWLNN

-691 AITMDGQSATALYP
+691 ALTMDGQSATALYP

-719 KTFNIGIDFGLLNN
+719 KTFNIGIDFGFLNN

-756 KISGYSNVYMNM
+756 KVSGYSNVYMNM
-768 GKTANKGLEVTI
+768 GKTANKGLEITI

-845 GDHLKWDPQA
+845 GDHLNWDPQA

-914 NNSLLAMASDEMG
+914 NNSLLGTASDEMG
-927 RRNSTTEI
+927 RRNSPTEI
-935 GYWTE
+935 GYWSE
-940 SNPSNEYRSLSKTS
+940 SNPSNEFRSLSKTS

-965 SFTRIKDITLS
+965 SFTRIKDVTLS

-981 QITNALR
+981 QIINALR

-1006 WKGWDPESDITQR
+1006 WKGWDPEADITQR

>member
-1 MKYANLILPS
+1 MKYAKLTLPS
-11 HKLCFVVALAAG
+11 KKLCFVMALAAG
-23 MIAVPMPTMAEQAVQ
+23 MVAFPLPTMAEQAVQ
-38 NIQQAG
+38 NVQQAG
-44 VVKGQV
+44 VVKGQI

-64 VKNAQTGTV
+64 VKDAQTGTV

-86 AGTLVVSYIGYLA
+86 AGSIVVSYIGYLT
-99 KEVAFNPGQT
+99 KEVAFTPGQS
-109 LNISIEEDATALDEV
+109 LNITIEEDATALDEV

-168 INKDRLSKLPVT
+168 
-180 NVLQAVQGAAAG
+180 
-192 VTISQGSSIP
+192 TIQQGSSIP

-234 GGSLNDINPSDIESM
+234 GGSLNDINPGDIESM

-281 PSVSYNGYIGIED
+281 PSVSYNGYIGFEN
-294 FAHKMDFCNGSQI
+294 FAKKMDFCNGAQI

-325 DFVKNQNEAEAQAAG
+325 DYVKNQNEADAQAAG
-340 RETDWLYDMVSQTGI
+340 KETDWLYDMVSQTGI

-367 EKIKYFIS
+367 DKIKYFIS

-434 PYGKVYEDNGSYCIY
+434 PYGKVYEDDGSYCIY

-476 LNGYADINFGNIW
+476 LNAYADINFGNIW
-489 KPLDGLRYKFNFGYS
+489 KPLEGLSYKFNFGYS

-513 NGAEQNDL
+513 NGAEQNDQ

-530 ETQSYTAENILTYAK
+530 ETQSRTVENILTYAK
-545 DFGKHHFDLTALYA
+545 DIKKHHFDITLLYA
-559 SSRKKYHDNTAA
+559 SSRKKYHDNTATGA
-571 ASKFINDELLWHN
+571 KFINDELLWHN

-590 QTAKSYTDLYTTVS
+590 QTAKSYTDLYKTVS

-631 GEDNKYGTFP
+631 GSDNKYGTFP
-641 SVALGWNIANEKFM
+641 SIALGWNIANEKFM
-655 EKTQGWLNN
+655 EKVDWLNN

-691 AITMDGQSATALYP
+691 ALTMDGQSATALYP

-719 KTFNIGIDFGLLNN
+719 KTFNIGIDFGILNN

-739 DFYTSTTT
+739 DFYTSKTT

-768 GKTANKGLEVTI
+768 GETANKGLEITI

-793 TNLVWSWNKNEIKDL
+793 TSLVWSWNKNEIKDL
-808 YGDEKS
+808 YGDKQ
-814 DIGNRWFIGE
+814 DDLGNRWFIGE

-830 DYEMVGIW
+830 DYVMEGIW

-845 GDHLKWDPQA
+845 GDHLNHDPQA
-855 QPGDVKLRDVNG
+855 QPGDVKLADLNG
-867 DGKIDPNDDKTI
+867 DGKITPEGDKKI

-884 PKWIGGLTNT
+884 PKWIGGMTNT

-940 SNPSNEYRSLSKTS
+940 SNPTNEYRSLSKTS
-954 NRWGYGFPCDA
+954 NRWGYGFPRSA
-965 SFTRIKDITLS
+965 AFTRIKDITLS

-981 QITNALR
+981 QICNMLHLN
-988 ISALTVYASA
+988 ALTVYASG
-998 RNLATFTS
+998 RNLFTFTD

-1025 NNYPMTKSYVF
+1025 NNYPMTKSMVF

>member
-1 MKYANLILPS
+1 MKYAKLTLPTR
-11 HKLCFVVALAAG
+11 KLCFVMALAAG
-23 MIAVPMPTMAEQAVQ
+23 MVAFPLPTMAEQAVQ
-38 NIQQAG
+38 DVQQAG

-50 TDKNGDAVIGATVK
+50 TDKNGEGVIGATVK
-64 VKNAQTGTV
+64 VKDAATGTV
-73 TDFNGNFSLSVQK
+73 TDFDGNFTLNVNG
-86 AGTLVVSYIGYLA
+86 AGTLVVSYIGYLT
-99 KEVAFNPGQT
+99 KEVPFTVGQT

-139 SVTSINKDRLS
+139 SVTSINKE
-150 KLPVT
+150 
-155 NVLQAVQGAAAGV
+155 
-168 INKDRLSKLPVT
+168 RLSKLPVT

-192 VTISQGSSIP
+192 VTITQGSSIP

-220 GPYIVVDGIPISKS
+220 GPYIVVDGVPISKS
-234 GGSLNDINPSDIESM
+234 GGSLNDINPGDIESM

-281 PSVSYNGYIGIED
+281 PSVSYNGYLGIED
-294 FAHKMDFCNGSQI
+294 FAHKMDFCNGAQI

-367 EKIKYFIS
+367 DNIKYFIS

-396 MNIDADVTDYLKIGT
+396 MNIDADVTDYLRIGT

-422 GRVNFLMAEAMS
+422 GRVNFMMAEAMS
-434 PYGKVYEDNGSYCIY
+434 PYGKVYEDDGSYCIY

-454 SLFFNPMRDVNQDH
+454 SLFFNPMRDINQDH

-476 LNGYADINFGNIW
+476 LNAYAELNFGNIW
-489 KPLDGLRYKFNFGYS
+489 KPLTGLTYKFNFGYS
-504 FVPRRENYY
+504 FVPKRENYY
-513 NGAEQNDL
+513 NGAEQNDP

-530 ETQSYTAENILTYAK
+530 ETQSRTVENILTYAK
-545 DFGKHHFDLTALYA
+545 DIQKHHFDITLLYA
-559 SSRKKYHDNTAA
+559 SSRKKYHDNTATGA
-571 ASKFINDELLWHN
+571 KFINDELLWHN

-590 QTAKSYTDLYTTVS
+590 QTAKSYTDLYKTVS

-631 GEDNKYGTFP
+631 GSDNKYGTFP

-655 EKTQGWLNN
+655 EKADWLNN

-691 AITMDGQSATALYP
+691 ALTMNGQSATALYP

-719 KTFNIGIDFGLLNN
+719 KTFNIGIDFGFLNN

-747 DLLLQRNLP
+747 DLLLQRTLP
-756 KISGYSNVYMNM
+756 KVSGYSNVYMNM
-768 GKTANKGLEVTI
+768 GKTANKGLEITI

-793 TNLVWSWNKNEIKDL
+793 TSLVWSWNKNEIKDL
-808 YGDEKS
+808 YGDQKD

-845 GDHLKWDPQA
+845 GDHLNWDPQA

-914 NNSLLAMASDEMG
+914 NNSLLGTASDEMG
-927 RRNSTTEI
+927 RRNSTTEV
-935 GYWTE
+935 GYWSE
-940 SNPSNEYRSLSKTS
+940 SNPSNEFRSLSKTS

-965 SFTRIKDITLS
+965 SFTRIKDVTLS

-981 QITNALR
+981 QIINALR

-1006 WKGWDPESDITQR
+1006 WKGWDPEADITQR
-1019 GWGGYE
+1019 GWRDYE

>member
-1 MKYANLILPS
+1 MKYAKLTLPS
-11 HKLCFVVALAAG
+11 KKLCFVMALAAG
-23 MIAVPMPTMAEQAVQ
+23 MMSFPLSTKAEQAVQ
-38 NIQQAG
+38 NVQQAG

-64 VKNAQTGTV
+64 VKDAQTGTV
-73 TDFNGNFSLSVQK
+73 TDFDGNFTLNVQK
-86 AGTLVVSYIGYLA
+86 AGTLVVSYIGYLT
-99 KEVAFNPGQT
+99 KEVAFTPGQT
-109 LNISIEEDATALDEV
+109 LNLTIEEDATALDEV

-168 INKDRLSKLPVT
+168 
-180 NVLQAVQGAAAG
+180 
-192 VTISQGSSIP
+192 TITQGSSIP

-234 GGSLNDINPSDIESM
+234 GGSLNDINPNDIESM

-281 PSVSYNGYIGIED
+281 PSVSYNAYVGFED
-294 FAHKMDFCNGSQI
+294 FAKKLDYCNGPQI

-325 DFVKNQNEAEAQAAG
+325 DYVKNANEAEAQAAG
-340 RETDWLYDMVSQTGI
+340 KETDWLYDMISQTGI
-355 IQDHNVT
+355 ITDHNVT

-434 PYGKVYEDNGSYCIY
+434 PYGKVYDENGNYEQY
-449 PMYTE
+449 PMYSET
-454 SLFFNPMRDVNQDH
+454 LFFNPMQYIDQDH

-476 LNGYADINFGNIW
+476 LNAYAELNFGNIW

-504 FVPRRENYY
+504 FVPARENYY
-513 NGAEQNDL
+513 NGESEYNYSG
-521 NGYGYIFNA
+521 GYGYIWNA
-530 ETQSYTAENILTYAK
+530 ETQSRTVENILTYAK
-545 DFGKHHFDLTALYA
+545 DIQKHHFDITLLYA
-559 SSRKKYHDNTAA
+559 SSRKKYHSNTATG
-571 ASKFINDELLWHN
+571 SKFINDELGWHN
-584 LGGGGT
+584 LGGGST
-590 QTAKSYTDLYTTVS
+590 QTSGSYSDLYKTVS

-631 GEDNKYGTFP
+631 GSDNKYGTFP

-655 EKTQGWLNN
+655 EKTQSWLNT

-680 VYETLAKMSNA
+680 VYETLAKMSNN
-691 AITMDGQSATALYP
+691 AITMDGASATALYP

-719 KTFNIGIDFGLLNN
+719 KTFNIGIDFGFLNN

-768 GKTANKGLEVTI
+768 GKTANKGLEITI

-793 TNLVWSWNKNEIKDL
+793 TSLVWSWNKNEIKDL
-808 YGDEKS
+808 YGDEK
-814 DIGNRWFIGE
+814 DDLGNRWFIGE

-830 DYEMVGIW
+830 DYVMEGIW
-838 QKDEIER
+838 QEDEIAA
-845 GDHLKWDPQA
+845 GKHLNQDPQA
-855 QPGDVKLRDVNG
+855 QAGDVKLKDLDG
-867 DGKIDPNDDKTI
+867 DGQITPDGDKKI

-884 PKWIGGLTNT
+884 PKWTAGLTNT
-894 FTYKNLSLSI
+894 FSYKGLTLSI
-904 FIQTVQGLKR
+904 FIQTAQGQKR
-914 NNSLLAMASDEMG
+914 DNSLLAMAADEQG
-927 RRNSTTEI
+927 RRNSTTEV
-935 GYWTE
+935 GYWTPE
-940 SNPSNEYRSLSKTS
+940 NKSDEYRSLSKTS
-954 NRWGYGFPCDA
+954 NRWGYGFPRNA
-965 SFTRIKDITLS
+965 SYTRIKDVTLS
-976 YQFPA
+976 YTFPQ
-981 QITNALR
+981 QILNAIHL
-988 ISALTVYASA
+988 SGLTAYVSG
-998 RNLATFTS
+998 RNLYTFTS
-1006 WKGWDPESDITQR
+1006 WKGWDPEADITQR
-1019 GWGGYE
+1019 GWRDYE
-1025 NNYPMTKSYVF
+1025 NNYPMTKSFVF

>member
-1 MKYANLILPS
+1 MKYAKLTLPTR
-11 HKLCFVVALAAG
+11 KLCFVMALAAG
-23 MIAVPMPTMAEQAVQ
+23 MMAFPLPTMAEQAVQ
-38 NIQQAG
+38 DVQQAG

-50 TDKNGDAVIGATVK
+50 TDKNGEGVIGATVK
-64 VKNAQTGTV
+64 VKDAATGTV
-73 TDFNGNFSLSVQK
+73 TDYDGNFTLNVQG
-86 AGTLVVSYIGYLA
+86 AGTLVVSYIGYLT
-99 KEVAFNPGQT
+99 KEVAFTPGQT
-109 LNISIEEDATALDEV
+109 LNITIEEDATALDEV

-139 SVTSINKDRLS
+139 SVTS
-150 KLPVT
+150 
-155 NVLQAVQGAAAGV
+155 

-220 GPYIVVDGIPISKS
+220 GPYIVVDGVPISKS
-234 GGSLNDINPSDIESM
+234 GGSLNDINPGDIESM

-281 PSVSYNGYIGIED
+281 PSISYNGYLGIED
-294 FAHKMDFCNGSQI
+294 FAHKMDYCNGAQI

-396 MNIDADVTDYLKIGT
+396 MNIDADVTNYLKIGT

-422 GRVNFLMAEAMS
+422 GRVNFMMAEAMS
-434 PYGKVYEDNGSYCIY
+434 PYGKVYEDDGSYCIY

-454 SLFFNPMRDVNQDH
+454 SLFFNPMRDINQDH

-476 LNGYADINFGNIW
+476 LNAYAELNFGNIW
-489 KPLDGLRYKFNFGYS
+489 KPLTGLTYKFNFGYS
-504 FVPRRENYY
+504 FVPKRENYY
-513 NGAEQNDL
+513 NGAEQNDP

-530 ETQSYTAENILTYAK
+530 ETQSRTVENILTYAK
-545 DFGKHHFDLTALYA
+545 DIQKHHFDITLLYA
-559 SSRKKYHDNTAA
+559 SSRKKYHDNTATGA
-571 ASKFINDELLWHN
+571 KFINDELLWHN

-590 QTAKSYTDLYTTVS
+590 QTAKSYTDLYKTVS

-631 GEDNKYGTFP
+631 GSDNKYGTFP

-655 EKTQGWLNN
+655 EKADWLNN

-691 AITMDGQSATALYP
+691 ALTMDGQSATALYP

-719 KTFNIGIDFGLLNN
+719 KTFNIGIDFGFLNN

-756 KISGYSNVYMNM
+756 KVSGYSNVYMNM
-768 GKTANKGLEVTI
+768 GKTANKGLEITI

-845 GDHLKWDPQA
+845 GDHLNWDPQA

-914 NNSLLAMASDEMG
+914 NNSLLGTASDEMG
-927 RRNSTTEI
+927 RRNSPTEI
-935 GYWTE
+935 GYWSE
-940 SNPSNEYRSLSKTS
+940 SNPSNEFRSLSKTS

-965 SFTRIKDITLS
+965 SFTRIKDVTLS

-981 QITNALR
+981 QIINALR

-1006 WKGWDPESDITQR
+1006 WKGWDPEADITQR

>member
-1 MKYANLILPS
+1 M
-11 HKLCFVVALAAG
+11 KLCFAMALAAG
-23 MIAVPMPTMAEQAVQ
+23 IMAFPLPTMAEQAVQ
-38 NIQQAG
+38 NVQQAG

-50 TDKNGDAVIGATVK
+50 TDKNGDGVIGATVK
-64 VKNAQTGTV
+64 VKDAQAGTV
-73 TDFNGNFSLSVQK
+73 TDYNGNFSLNVQK
-86 AGTLVVSYIGYLA
+86 AGTLVVSYIGYLT
-99 KEVAFNPGQT
+99 KEIAFTPGQT
-109 LNISIEEDATALDEV
+109 LNITIEEDATALDEV

-139 SVTSINKDRLS
+139 SVTS
-150 KLPVT
+150 
-155 NVLQAVQGAAAGV
+155 

-234 GGSLNDINPSDIESM
+234 GGSLNDINPGDIESM

-266 NGVILITTKHGKDGK
+266 NGVILITTKHGKEGK
-281 PSVSYNGYIGIED
+281 PSVSYNGYIGFEN
-294 FAHKMDFCNGSQI
+294 FAHKMDYCNGAQI

-396 MNIDADVTDYLKIGT
+396 MNIDADVTNYLKIGT

-422 GRVNFLMAEAMS
+422 GRVNFMMAEAMS
-434 PYGKVYEDNGSYCIY
+434 PYGKVYEDDGSYCIY

-454 SLFFNPMRDVNQDH
+454 SLFFNPMRDINQDH

-476 LNGYADINFGNIW
+476 LNAYAELNFGNIW
-489 KPLDGLRYKFNFGYS
+489 KPLTGLTYKFNFGYS
-504 FVPRRENYY
+504 FVPKRENYY
-513 NGAEQNDL
+513 NGAEQNDP

-530 ETQSYTAENILTYAK
+530 ETQSRTVENILTYAK
-545 DFGKHHFDLTALYA
+545 DIKKHHFDITLLYA
-559 SSRKKYHDNTAA
+559 SSRKKYHDNTATGA
-571 ASKFINDELLWHN
+571 KFINDELLWHN

-590 QTAKSYTDLYTTVS
+590 QTAKSYTDLYKTVS

-631 GEDNKYGTFP
+631 GADNKYGTFP
-641 SVALGWNIANEKFM
+641 SIALGWNIANEKFM
-655 EKTQGWLNN
+655 EKADWLNN

-670 YGKAGNEAIG
+670 FGKAGNEAIG

-691 AITMDGQSATALYP
+691 ALTMDGQSATALYP

-719 KTFNIGIDFGLLNN
+719 KTFNIGIDFGFLNN

-768 GKTANKGLEVTI
+768 GKTSNTGLEITI
-780 NSKNIVTKDFTWG
+780 NSKNIVTKDFTWS
-793 TNLVWSWNKNEIKDL
+793 TSLVWSWNKNEIKDL
-808 YGDEKS
+808 YGDEKD

-845 GDHLKWDPQA
+845 GDHLNWDPQA

-914 NNSLLAMASDEMG
+914 NNSLLGTASDEMG
-927 RRNSTTEI
+927 RRNSPTEI
-935 GYWTE
+935 GYWSE
-940 SNPSNEYRSLSKTS
+940 SNPSNEFRSLSKTS

-965 SFTRIKDITLS
+965 SFTRIKDVTLS

-981 QITNALR
+981 QIINALR

-1006 WKGWDPESDITQR
+1006 WKGWDPEADITQR

>member
-1 MKYANLILPS
+1 MKNVHLSLPS
-11 HKLCFVVALAAG
+11 KKLCFAMALAAG
-23 MIAVPMPTMAEQAVQ
+23 IMAFPLPTMAEQAVQ
-38 NIQQAG
+38 NVQQAG

-50 TDKNGDAVIGATVK
+50 TDKNGDGVIGATVK
-64 VKNAQTGTV
+64 VKDAATGTV
-73 TDFNGNFSLSVQK
+73 TDYDGNFSLNVQK
-86 AGTLVVSYIGYLA
+86 SGTLVISYIGYLT
-99 KEVAFNPGQT
+99 KEVAFTPGQT

-168 INKDRLSKLPVT
+168 
-180 NVLQAVQGAAAG
+180 
-192 VTISQGSSIP
+192 TITQGSSIP
-202 GDAPSALVRGR
+202 GDAPTALVRGR

-234 GGSLNDINPSDIESM
+234 GGSLNDINPNDIESM

-281 PSVSYNGYIGIED
+281 PTVSYNAYVGVED
-294 FAHKMDFCNGSQI
+294 FAKKLDYCNGAQI

-325 DFVKNQNEAEAQAAG
+325 DYVKNANEAEAQAAG
-340 RETDWLYDMVSQTGI
+340 KETDWLYDMISQTGI
-355 IQDHNVT
+355 ITDHNIT

-434 PYGKVYEDNGSYCIY
+434 PYGKVYDENGNYEQY
-449 PMYTE
+449 PMYSET
-454 SLFFNPMRDVNQDH
+454 LFFNPMQYIDQDH

-476 LNGYADINFGNIW
+476 LNAYAELNFGNIW

-504 FVPRRENYY
+504 YVPARENYY
-513 NGAEQNDL
+513 NGVEEFNNAG
-521 NGYGYIFNA
+521 GYGYIWNA
-530 ETQSYTAENILTYAK
+530 ETQSRTVENILTYAK
-545 DFGKHHFDLTALYA
+545 DIQKHHFDITLLYA
-559 SSRKKYHDNTAA
+559 SSRKKYHSNSASG
-571 ASKFINDELLWHN
+571 SKFINDELSWHN
-584 LGGGGT
+584 LGGGST
-590 QTAKSYTDLYTTVS
+590 QTAGSYTDLYKTVS
-604 QMGRLNYSYDSRY
+604 QMGRLNYSFDSRY

-631 GEDNKYGTFP
+631 GSDNKYGTFP

-655 EKTQGWLNN
+655 EKTQSWLNN

-680 VYETLAKMSNA
+680 VYETLAKMSNN
-691 AITMDGQSATALYP
+691 AITMDGATATALNP
-705 SSRMGNSGLGWETT
+705 SSRMGNSSLGWETT
-719 KTFNIGIDFGLLNN
+719 KTFNIGIDFGFLNN

-739 DFYTSTTT
+739 DFYTSKTT

-768 GKTANKGLEVTI
+768 GETANKGLEITI
-780 NSKNIVTKDFTWG
+780 NSKNIVTKNFTWG
-793 TNLVWSWNKNEIKDL
+793 TSLVWSWNKNEIKDL
-808 YGDEKS
+808 YGDKK
-814 DIGNRWFIGE
+814 DDLGNRWFIGE

-830 DYEMVGIW
+830 DYVMEGIW
-838 QKDEIER
+838 QEDEIAA
-845 GDHLKWDPQA
+845 GKHLNQDPQA
-855 QPGDVKLRDVNG
+855 QAGDVKLADLDG
-867 DGKIDPNDDKTI
+867 DGKITPEGDKKI

-884 PKWIGGLTNT
+884 PKWTAGLTNT
-894 FTYKNLSLSI
+894 FSYKGLTLSI
-904 FIQTVQGLKR
+904 FIQTAQGHMR
-914 NNSLLAMASDEMG
+914 NNSLLAMAADEQG
-927 RRNSTTEI
+927 RRNSTTEV
-935 GYWTE
+935 GYWTPE
-940 SNPSNEYRSLSKTS
+940 NKSDEYRSLSKTS
-954 NRWGYGFPCDA
+954 NRWGYGFPCKA
-965 SFTRIKDITLS
+965 NYTRIKDITLS
-976 YQFPA
+976 YTFPEN
-981 QITNALR
+981 ILNAIRLSGLTAY
-988 ISALTVYASA
+988 ISG
-998 RNLATFTS
+998 RNLYTFTS
-1006 WKGWDPESDITQR
+1006 WKGWDPEADITQR
-1019 GWGGYE
+1019 GWSGYE
-1025 NNYPMTKSYVF
+1025 NNYPMTKSLVF

>member
-1 MKYANLILPS
+1 MKYVHLTLPS
-11 HKLCFVVALAAG
+11 MKLCFAMALAAG
-23 MIAVPMPTMAEQAVQ
+23 IMAFPLPTMAEQAVQ
-38 NIQQAG
+38 NVQQAG

-50 TDKNGDAVIGATVK
+50 TDKNGDGVIGATVK
-64 VKNAQTGTV
+64 VKDAQAGTV
-73 TDFNGNFSLSVQK
+73 TDYNGNFSLNVQK
-86 AGTLVVSYIGYLA
+86 AGTLVVSYIGYLT
-99 KEVAFNPGQT
+99 KEIAFTPGQT
-109 LNISIEEDATALDEV
+109 LNITIEEDATALDEV

-139 SVTSINKDRLS
+139 SVTS
-150 KLPVT
+150 
-155 NVLQAVQGAAAGV
+155 

-234 GGSLNDINPSDIESM
+234 GGSLNDINPGDIESM

-266 NGVILITTKHGKDGK
+266 NGVILITTKHGKEGK
-281 PSVSYNGYIGIED
+281 PSVSYNGYIGFEN
-294 FAHKMDFCNGSQI
+294 FAHKMDYCNGAQI

-340 RETDWLYDMVSQTGI
+340 
-355 IQDHNVT
+355 HNVT

-396 MNIDADVTDYLKIGT
+396 MNIDADVTNYLKIGT

-422 GRVNFLMAEAMS
+422 GRVNFMMAEAM
-434 PYGKVYEDNGSYCIY
+434 GSYCIY

-454 SLFFNPMRDVNQDH
+454 SLFFNPMRDINQDH

-476 LNGYADINFGNIW
+476 LNAYAELNFGNIW
-489 KPLDGLRYKFNFGYS
+489 KPLTGLTYKFNFGYS
-504 FVPRRENYY
+504 FVPKRENYY
-513 NGAEQNDL
+513 NGAEQNDP

-530 ETQSYTAENILTYAK
+530 ETQSRTVENILTYAK
-545 DFGKHHFDLTALYA
+545 DIQKHHFDITLLYA
-559 SSRKKYHDNTAA
+559 SSRKKYHDNTATGA
-571 ASKFINDELLWHN
+571 KFINDELLWHN

-590 QTAKSYTDLYTTVS
+590 QTAKSYTDLYKTVS

-631 GEDNKYGTFP
+631 GADNKYGTFP
-641 SVALGWNIANEKFM
+641 SIALGWNIANEKFM
-655 EKTQGWLNN
+655 EKADWLNN

-691 AITMDGQSATALYP
+691 ALTMDGQSATALYP

-719 KTFNIGIDFGLLNN
+719 KTFNIGIDFGFLNN

-756 KISGYSNVYMNM
+756 KVSGYSNVYMNM
-768 GKTANKGLEVTI
+768 GKTANKGLEITI

-845 GDHLKWDPQA
+845 GDHLNWDPQA

-914 NNSLLAMASDEMG
+914 NNSLLGTASDEMG
-927 RRNSTTEI
+927 RRNSPTEI
-935 GYWTE
+935 GYWSE
-940 SNPSNEYRSLSKTS
+940 SNPSNEFRSLSKTS

-965 SFTRIKDITLS
+965 SFTRIKDVTLS

-981 QITNALR
+981 QIINALR

-1006 WKGWDPESDITQR
+1006 WKGWDPEADITQR
-1019 GWGGYE
+1019 GWRDYE

>member
-1 MKYANLILPS
+1 MKNVHLSLPS
-11 HKLCFVVALAAG
+11 KKLCFAMALAAG
-23 MIAVPMPTMAEQAVQ
+23 IMAFPLPTMAEQAVQ
-38 NIQQAG
+38 NVQQAG

-50 TDKNGDAVIGATVK
+50 TDKNGDGVIGATVK
-64 VKNAQTGTV
+64 VKDAATGTV
-73 TDFNGNFSLSVQK
+73 TDYDGNFSLNVQK
-86 AGTLVVSYIGYLA
+86 SGTLVISYIGYLT
-99 KEVAFNPGQT
+99 KEVAFTPGQT

-168 INKDRLSKLPVT
+168 
-180 NVLQAVQGAAAG
+180 
-192 VTISQGSSIP
+192 TITQGSSIP
-202 GDAPSALVRGR
+202 GDAPTALVRGR

-234 GGSLNDINPSDIESM
+234 GGSLNDINPNDIESM

-281 PSVSYNGYIGIED
+281 PTVSYNAYVGVED
-294 FAHKMDFCNGSQI
+294 FAKKLDYCNGAQI

-325 DFVKNQNEAEAQAAG
+325 DYVKNANEAEAQAAG
-340 RETDWLYDMVSQTGI
+340 KETDWLYDMISQTGI
-355 IQDHNVT
+355 ITDHNIT

-434 PYGKVYEDNGSYCIY
+434 PYGKVYDENGNYEQY
-449 PMYTE
+449 PMYSET
-454 SLFFNPMRDVNQDH
+454 LFFNPMQYIDQDH

-476 LNGYADINFGNIW
+476 LNAYAELNFGNIW

-504 FVPRRENYY
+504 YVPARENYY
-513 NGAEQNDL
+513 NGVEEFNNAG
-521 NGYGYIFNA
+521 GYGYIWNA
-530 ETQSYTAENILTYAK
+530 ETQSRTVENILTYAK
-545 DFGKHHFDLTALYA
+545 DIQKHHFDITLLYA
-559 SSRKKYHDNTAA
+559 SSRKKYHSNSASG
-571 ASKFINDELLWHN
+571 SKFINDELSWHN
-584 LGGGGT
+584 LGGGST
-590 QTAKSYTDLYTTVS
+590 QTAGSYTDLYKTVS
-604 QMGRLNYSYDSRY
+604 QMGRLNYSFDSRY

-631 GEDNKYGTFP
+631 GSDNKYGTFP

-655 EKTQGWLNN
+655 EKTQSWLNN

-680 VYETLAKMSNA
+680 VYEALAKMSNN
-691 AITMDGQSATALYP
+691 AITMDGATATALNP
-705 SSRMGNSGLGWETT
+705 SSRMGNSSLGWETT
-719 KTFNIGIDFGLLNN
+719 KTFNIGIDFGFLNN

-739 DFYTSTTT
+739 DFYTSKTT

-768 GKTANKGLEVTI
+768 GETANKGLEITI
-780 NSKNIVTKDFTWG
+780 NSKNIVTKNFTWG
-793 TNLVWSWNKNEIKDL
+793 TSLVWSWNKNEIKDL
-808 YGDEKS
+808 YGDKK
-814 DIGNRWFIGE
+814 DDLGNRWFIGE

-830 DYEMVGIW
+830 DYVMEGIW
-838 QKDEIER
+838 QEDEIAA
-845 GDHLKWDPQA
+845 GKHLNQDPQA
-855 QPGDVKLRDVNG
+855 QAGDVKLADLDG
-867 DGKIDPNDDKTI
+867 DGKITPEGDKKI

-884 PKWIGGLTNT
+884 PKWTAGLTNT
-894 FTYKNLSLSI
+894 FSYKGLTLSI
-904 FIQTVQGLKR
+904 FIQTAQGHMR
-914 NNSLLAMASDEMG
+914 NNSLLAMAADEQG
-927 RRNSTTEI
+927 RRNSTTEV
-935 GYWTE
+935 GYWTPE
-940 SNPSNEYRSLSKTS
+940 NKSDEYRSLSKTS
-954 NRWGYGFPCDA
+954 NRWGYGFPCKA
-965 SFTRIKDITLS
+965 NYTRIKDITLS
-976 YQFPA
+976 YTFP
-981 QITNALR
+981 QNILNAIRLSGLTAY
-988 ISALTVYASA
+988 ISG
-998 RNLATFTS
+998 RNLYTFTS
-1006 WKGWDPESDITQR
+1006 WKGWDPEADITQR
-1019 GWGGYE
+1019 GWSGYE
-1025 NNYPMTKSYVF
+1025 NNYPMTKSLVF

>member
-1 MKYANLILPS
+1 MKYAKLTLPS
-11 HKLCFVVALAAG
+11 KKLCFVMALAAG
-23 MIAVPMPTMAEQAVQ
+23 MVAFPLPTMAEQAVQ
-38 NIQQAG
+38 NVQQAG

-64 VKNAQTGTV
+64 VKDAQTGTV

-86 AGTLVVSYIGYLA
+86 AGSIVVSYIGYLT
-99 KEVAFNPGQT
+99 KEVAFTPGQS
-109 LNISIEEDATALDEV
+109 LNITIEEDATALDEV

-139 SVTSINKDRLS
+139 SVTS
-150 KLPVT
+150 
-155 NVLQAVQGAAAGV
+155 

-234 GGSLNDINPSDIESM
+234 GGSLNDINPGDIESM

-281 PSVSYNGYIGIED
+281 PSVSYNGYLGIED
-294 FAHKMDFCNGSQI
+294 FAKKMDFCNGAQI

-325 DFVKNQNEAEAQAAG
+325 DYVKNQNEADAQAAG
-340 RETDWLYDMVSQTGI
+340 KETDWLYDMVSQTGI

-367 EKIKYFIS
+367 DKIKYFIS

-434 PYGKVYEDNGSYCIY
+434 PYGKVYEDDGSYCIY

-476 LNGYADINFGNIW
+476 LNAYADINFGNIW
-489 KPLDGLRYKFNFGYS
+489 KPLEGLSYKFNFGYS

-513 NGAEQNDL
+513 NGAEQNDQ

-530 ETQSYTAENILTYAK
+530 ETQSRTVENILTYAK
-545 DFGKHHFDLTALYA
+545 DIKKHHFDITLLYA
-559 SSRKKYHDNTAA
+559 SSRKKYHDNTATGA
-571 ASKFINDELLWHN
+571 KFINDELLWHN
-584 LGGGGT
+584 LGGGAT
-590 QTAKSYTDLYTTVS
+590 QTAKSYTDLYKTVS

-631 GEDNKYGTFP
+631 GSDNKYGTFP
-641 SVALGWNIANEKFM
+641 SIALGWNIANEKFM
-655 EKTQGWLNN
+655 EKVDWLNN

-691 AITMDGQSATALYP
+691 ALTMDGQSATALYP

-719 KTFNIGIDFGLLNN
+719 KTFNIGIDFGILNN

-739 DFYTSTTT
+739 DFYTSKTT

-768 GKTANKGLEVTI
+768 GETANKGLEITI

-793 TNLVWSWNKNEIKDL
+793 TSLVWSWNKNEIKDL
-808 YGDEKS
+808 YGDKQ
-814 DIGNRWFIGE
+814 DDLGNRWFIGE

-830 DYEMVGIW
+830 DYVMEGIW

-845 GDHLKWDPQA
+845 GDHLNHDPQA
-855 QPGDVKLRDVNG
+855 QPGDVKLADLNG
-867 DGKIDPNDDKTI
+867 DGKITPEGDKKI

-884 PKWIGGLTNT
+884 PKWIGGMTNT

-954 NRWGYGFPCDA
+954 NRWGYGFPRSA
-965 SFTRIKDITLS
+965 AFTRIKDITLS

-981 QITNALR
+981 QICNMLHLN
-988 ISALTVYASA
+988 ALTVYASG
-998 RNLATFTS
+998 RNLFTFTD

-1025 NNYPMTKSYVF
+1025 NNYPMTKSMVF

>member
-1 MKYANLILPS
+1 MKYANLSLPS
-11 HKLCFVVALAAG
+11 RKLCFVMALAAG
-23 MIAVPMPTMAEQAVQ
+23 LTANPLPTMAEQAVQ
-38 NIQQAG
+38 NVQQAG

-64 VKNAQTGTV
+64 VKDAQSGTV
-73 TDFNGNFSLSVQK
+73 TDFNGNFSLNVQK
-86 AGTLVVSYIGYLA
+86 AGTIVVSYIGYQT
-99 KEVAFNPGQT
+99 KEVAFQPGQS
-109 LNISIEEDATALDEV
+109 LNITIEDDAELLDEV

-139 SVTSINKDRLS
+139 SVTS
-150 KLPVT
+150 
-155 NVLQAVQGAAAGV
+155 

-234 GGSLNDINPSDIESM
+234 GGSLNDINPGDIESM

-281 PSVSYNGYIGIED
+281 PSVSYNGYIGFED
-294 FAHKMDFCNGSQI
+294 FAHKMDYCNGAQI

-325 DFVKNQNEAEAQAAG
+325 DYVKNAGEAAAQAAG
-340 RETDWLYDMVSQTGI
+340 QETDWLYDMVSQTGI

-367 EKIKYFIS
+367 EKVKYFIS
-375 GDYMSQK
+375 GDYMDQK

-422 GRVNFLMAEAMS
+422 GRVNFMMAEAMS
-434 PYGKVYEDNGSYCIY
+434 PYGQVYNEDGSYCIY
-449 PMYTE
+449 PMASE
-454 SLFFNPMRDVNQDH
+454 NLFFNPMRDVNQDH

-476 LNGYADINFGNIW
+476 LNAYAEMDFGNIW
-489 KPLDGLRYKFNFGYS
+489 KPLAGLRYKFNFGYAY
-504 FVPRRENYY
+504 VPSRENYY

-521 NGYGYIFNA
+521 NGYGYIKNT
-530 ETQSYTAENILTYAK
+530 ETQSRTVENILTYAK
-545 DFGKHHFDLTALYA
+545 DIAKHHFDITLLYA
-559 SSRKKYHDNTAA
+559 SSRKKYHDNTAT

-584 LGGGGT
+584 LGGGST
-590 QTAKSYTDLYTTVS
+590 QTAGSYTDLYKTVS

-631 GEDNKYGTFP
+631 GADNKYGTFP

-655 EKTQGWLNN
+655 EKADWLNN

-691 AITMDGQSATALYP
+691 ALTMDGASATALYP

-719 KTFNIGIDFGLLNN
+719 KTFNIGIDFGVLNN

-756 KISGYSNVYMNM
+756 KVSGYSNVYMNM

-808 YGDEKS
+808 YGDEQS

-830 DYEMVGIW
+830 DYEMEGIW

-845 GDHLKWDPQA
+845 GDHLKQDPQA
-855 QPGDVKLRDVNG
+855 QPGDVKLKDING

-884 PKWIGGLTNT
+884 PKWIGGMTNT
-894 FTYKNLSLSI
+894 FTYKNLTLSI

-914 NNSLLAMASDEMG
+914 NNSLLSTASDEMG
-927 RRNSTTEI
+927 RRNSPTEI
-935 GYWTE
+935 GYWSE
-940 SNPSNEYRSLSKTS
+940 SNPSNEFRSLSKTS
-954 NRWGYGFPCDA
+954 NRWGYGFPRNA

-981 QITNALR
+981 QIINALH

-1006 WKGWDPESDITQR
+1006 WKGWDPEADISGR
-1019 GWGGYE
+1019 GWSGYE

>member
-1 MKYANLILPS
+1 MKYAKLTLPS
-11 HKLCFVVALAAG
+11 KKLCFVMALAAG
-23 MIAVPMPTMAEQAVQ
+23 MVAFPLPTMAEQAVQ
-38 NIQQAG
+38 NVQQAG

-64 VKNAQTGTV
+64 VKDAQTGTV

-86 AGTLVVSYIGYLA
+86 AGSIVVSYIGYLT
-99 KEVAFNPGQT
+99 KEVAFTPGQS
-109 LNISIEEDATALDEV
+109 LNITIEEDATALDEV

-139 SVTSINKDRLS
+139 SVTS
-150 KLPVT
+150 
-155 NVLQAVQGAAAGV
+155 

-234 GGSLNDINPSDIESM
+234 GGSLNDINPGDIESM

-281 PSVSYNGYIGIED
+281 PSVSYNGYIGFEN
-294 FAHKMDFCNGSQI
+294 FAKKMDFCNGSQI

-325 DFVKNQNEAEAQAAG
+325 DYVKNQNEADAQAAG
-340 RETDWLYDMVSQTGI
+340 KETDWLYDMVSQTGI

-367 EKIKYFIS
+367 DKIKYFIS

-434 PYGKVYEDNGSYCIY
+434 PYGKVYEDDGSYCIY

-476 LNGYADINFGNIW
+476 LNAYADINFGNIW
-489 KPLDGLRYKFNFGYS
+489 KPLEGLSYKFNFGYS

-513 NGAEQNDL
+513 NGAEQNDQ

-530 ETQSYTAENILTYAK
+530 ETQSRTVENILTYAK
-545 DFGKHHFDLTALYA
+545 DIKKHHFDITLLYA
-559 SSRKKYHDNTAA
+559 SSRKKYHDNTATGA
-571 ASKFINDELLWHN
+571 KFINDELLWHN
-584 LGGGGT
+584 LGGGAT
-590 QTAKSYTDLYTTVS
+590 QTAKSYTDLYKTVS

-631 GEDNKYGTFP
+631 GSDNKYGTFP
-641 SVALGWNIANEKFM
+641 SIALGWNIANEKFM
-655 EKTQGWLNN
+655 EKADWLNN

-691 AITMDGQSATALYP
+691 ALTMDGQSATALYP

-719 KTFNIGIDFGLLNN
+719 KTFNIGIDFGILNN

-739 DFYTSTTT
+739 DFYTSKTT

-768 GKTANKGLEVTI
+768 GETANKGLEITI

-793 TNLVWSWNKNEIKDL
+793 TSLVWSWNKNEIKDL
-808 YGDEKS
+808 YGDKQ
-814 DIGNRWFIGE
+814 DDLGNRWFIGE

-830 DYEMVGIW
+830 DYVMEGIW

-845 GDHLKWDPQA
+845 GDHLNHDPQA
-855 QPGDVKLRDVNG
+855 QPGDVKLADLNG
-867 DGKIDPNDDKTI
+867 DGKITPEGDKKI

-884 PKWIGGLTNT
+884 PKWIGGMTNT

-940 SNPSNEYRSLSKTS
+940 SNPTNEYRSLSKTS
-954 NRWGYGFPCDA
+954 NRWGYGFPRSA
-965 SFTRIKDITLS
+965 AFTRIKDITLS

-981 QITNALR
+981 QICNMLHLN
-988 ISALTVYASA
+988 ALTVYDSG
-998 RNLATFTS
+998 RNLFTFTD

-1019 GWGGYE
+1019 GWRDYE
-1025 NNYPMTKSYVF
+1025 NNYPMTKSMVF

>member
-1 MKYANLILPS
+1 MKYAKLTLPS
-11 HKLCFVVALAAG
+11 KKLCFVMALAAG
-23 MIAVPMPTMAEQAVQ
+23 MVAFPLPTMAEQAVQ
-38 NIQQAG
+38 NVQQAG

-64 VKNAQTGTV
+64 VKDAQTGTV

-86 AGTLVVSYIGYLA
+86 AGSIVVSYIGYLT
-99 KEVAFNPGQT
+99 KEVAFTPGQS
-109 LNISIEEDATALDEV
+109 LNITIEEDATALDEV

-139 SVTSINKDRLS
+139 SVTS
-150 KLPVT
+150 
-155 NVLQAVQGAAAGV
+155 

-234 GGSLNDINPSDIESM
+234 GGSLNDINPGDIESM

-281 PSVSYNGYIGIED
+281 PSVSYNGYIGFEN
-294 FAHKMDFCNGSQI
+294 FAKKMDFCNGAQI

-325 DFVKNQNEAEAQAAG
+325 DYVKNQNEADAQAAG
-340 RETDWLYDMVSQTGI
+340 KETDWLYDMVSQTGI

-367 EKIKYFIS
+367 DKIKYFIS

-434 PYGKVYEDNGSYCIY
+434 PYGKVYEDDGSYCIY

-476 LNGYADINFGNIW
+476 LNAYADINFGNIW
-489 KPLDGLRYKFNFGYS
+489 KPLEGLSYKFNFGYS

-513 NGAEQNDL
+513 NGAEQNDQ

-530 ETQSYTAENILTYAK
+530 ETQSRTVENILTYAK
-545 DFGKHHFDLTALYA
+545 DIKKHHFDITLLYA
-559 SSRKKYHDNTAA
+559 SSRKKYHDNTATGA
-571 ASKFINDELLWHN
+571 KFINDELLWHN
-584 LGGGGT
+584 LGGGAT
-590 QTAKSYTDLYTTVS
+590 QTAKSYTDLYKTVS

-631 GEDNKYGTFP
+631 GSDNKYGTFP
-641 SVALGWNIANEKFM
+641 SIALGWNIANEKFM
-655 EKTQGWLNN
+655 EKVDWLNN

-691 AITMDGQSATALYP
+691 ALTMDGQSATALYP

-719 KTFNIGIDFGLLNN
+719 KTFNIGIDFGILNN

-739 DFYTSTTT
+739 DFYTSKTT

-768 GKTANKGLEVTI
+768 GETANKGLEITI

-793 TNLVWSWNKNEIKDL
+793 TSLVWSWNKNEIKDL
-808 YGDEKS
+808 YGDKQ
-814 DIGNRWFIGE
+814 DDLGNRWFIGE

-830 DYEMVGIW
+830 DYVMEGIW

-845 GDHLKWDPQA
+845 GDHLNHDPQA
-855 QPGDVKLRDVNG
+855 QPGDVKLADLNG
-867 DGKIDPNDDKTI
+867 DGKITPEGDKKI

-884 PKWIGGLTNT
+884 PKWIGGMTNT

-940 SNPSNEYRSLSKTS
+940 SNPTNEYRSLSKTS
-954 NRWGYGFPCDA
+954 NRWGYGFPRSA
-965 SFTRIKDITLS
+965 AFTRIKDITLS

-981 QITNALR
+981 QICNMLHLN
-988 ISALTVYASA
+988 ALTVYASG
-998 RNLATFTS
+998 RNLFTFTD

-1019 GWGGYE
+1019 GWRDYE
-1025 NNYPMTKSYVF
+1025 NNYPMTKSMVF

>member
-1 MKYANLILPS
+1 MKYANLTLPS
-11 HKLCFVVALAAG
+11 RKLCFVVALAAG

-38 NIQQAG
+38 NVQQAG

-64 VKNAQTGTV
+64 VKDSQVGTV
-73 TDFNGNFSLSVQK
+73 TNFDGNFSLNVQK
-86 AGTLVVSYIGYLA
+86 AGRLVVSYIGYLT
-99 KEVAFNPGQT
+99 KEVAFTPGQT
-109 LNISIEEDATALDEV
+109 LNIEIEEDATALDEV

-139 SVTSINKDRLS
+139 SVTS
-150 KLPVT
+150 
-155 NVLQAVQGAAAGV
+155 

-434 PYGKVYEDNGSYCIY
+434 PYGKVFEDNGSYCIY